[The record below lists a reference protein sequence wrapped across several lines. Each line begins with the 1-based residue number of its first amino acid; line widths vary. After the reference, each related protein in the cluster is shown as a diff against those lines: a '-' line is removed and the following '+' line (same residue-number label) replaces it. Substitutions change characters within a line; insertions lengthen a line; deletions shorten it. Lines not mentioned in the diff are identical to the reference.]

1 MAFPVFASKQ
11 QARID
16 SVPPSIP
23 ITIGRV
29 VVVGDDEDDEDA
41 AARASVAMDTTR
53 ISSRSVRR

>member
-1 MAFPVFASKQ
+1 MTFPVFASKQ

-29 VVVGDDEDDEDA
+29 VVVVGDDVEVA
-41 AARASVAMDTTR
+41 AVLPRASVATDTTR
-53 ISSRSVRR
+53 SSSRERR